1 MSDRIL
7 LGQKEP
13 VVKVTGNGIAA
24 DTHVLFRQY
33 NEIFSGGFIVTDVAI
48 KLTKTPTSTPSG
60 DITLHFPDG
69 STFVSDSYSSSGTST
84 GLTPTVQTYRGSSA
98 NPVIRPPWLYLND
111 YEQSDFQSTPLG
123 DDIVNGDPE
132 FICKVSKT
140 GVDVGSASNKQLLFD
155 SDKVRTA
162 QIYAGAAGINF
173 VNSSTQTNPTVRG
186 SVNSDFP
193 PPTNQRTN
201 MTGKKIIIDGTTVT
215 LSTTT
220 TGGGLTFTTTANMV
234 TDINAA
240 NITGITANVSTIS
253 ASDKRLR
260 LVKTAA
266 NGAMVISY
274 PSSNSLESFVGI
286 NATTYPVKIVGS
298 VGVNY
303 LTSTGSTKAGLNY
316 IPLITLAEKITGQDA
331 DSTTNDDGDETAIES
346 ITNLSLWETTNSHM
360 YPVSGDADG
369 PSPEGDSSANQSSFS
384 VGTPTNRARNYN
396 ILEDSDIDV
405 QCENCSFFVLRIPL
419 GYGYMTSTY
428 YG

>member
-1 MSDRIL
+1 MANRIL
-7 LGQKEP
+7 LG
-13 VVKVTGNGIAA
+13 
-24 DTHVLFRQY
+24 
-33 NEIFSGGFIVTDVAI
+33 
-48 KLTKTPTSTPSG
+48 
-60 DITLHFPDG
+60 DI
-69 STFVSDSYSSSGTST
+69 
-84 GLTPTVQTYRGSSA
+84 GSSQFG
-98 NPVIRPPWLYLND
+98 L
-111 YEQSDFQSTPLG
+111 
-123 DDIVNGDPE
+123 
-132 FICKVSKT
+132 KVSKPSVNVLT
-140 GVDVGSASNKQLLFD
+140 AADKQLLFD
-155 SDKVRTA
+155 SRKNRTA

-173 VNSSTQTNPTVRG
+173 VNSSSQTDPTVTG
-186 SVNSDFP
+186 TVNSDFP
-193 PPTNQRTN
+193 PPTNARTN

-220 TGGGLTFTTTANMV
+220 SGGGFIPDFTSTANMV

-240 NITGITANVSTIS
+240 NITGITAAVSNIS

-260 LVKTAA
+260 LTKNSS
-266 NGAMVISY
+266 NGNMVISY

-286 NATTYPVKIVGS
+286 NASTYAVLIVGS

-331 DSTTNDDGDETAIES
+331 DSTTNDDGEETAIEN

-360 YPVSGDADG
+360 YPVGGSANG
-369 PSPEGDSSANQSSFS
+369 PSESSTTANQNAFS
-384 VGTPTNRARNYN
+384 VGTPTDRGRSYN

-419 GYGYMTSTY
+419 GYGYMTNTY